1 MLSSKPWGV
10 HATAS
15 KKLRGPMM
23 ESSTKPGRMPAV
35 STRTTAALLVVV
47 AVAHLALGRA
57 HNHLSLASDDN
68 LWLYVTGASLNR
80 SAQVAGLQDRVL
92 NSMRENNVAASTLV
106 RIELRKAYDRNYIA
120 ASVVYRLTTEAISSF
135 FPSLTTHYSTF
146 LAHSLFSGFVI
157 MYVITGALVLLVGWF
172 CGNDRLA
179 LAVPVSI
186 ALTGVI

>member
-1 MLSSKPWGV
+1 MSCRPSDNAFVKTGLGV

-106 RIELRKAYDRNYIA
+106 RIE
-120 ASVVYRLTTEAISSF
+120 
-135 FPSLTTHYSTF
+135 P
-146 LAHSLFSGFVI
+146 
-157 MYVITGALVLLVGWF
+157 VITCLL
-172 CGNDRLA
+172 
-179 LAVPVSI
+179 S
-186 ALTGVI
+186 GVT